1 MSSSVSSNEIND
13 NFTLNQLGA
22 HKRQKKA
29 RDDVCARDLSSPSED
44 EEESEEEYFKEP
56 YYPDS
61 DDSNFGIS
69 SSSDEGDEDSDD
81 SSEVELMEPPRL
93 RSRQPL
99 RARPKGRKK
108 SRRRR
113 KRPVSY
119 HCCVHLSDEMN
130 DLKNC

>member
-1 MSSSVSSNEIND
+1 MSSPEIND
-13 NFTLNQLGA
+13 NTTLNQLRS
-22 HKRQKKA
+22 HKRQKNA
-29 RDDVCARDLSSPSED
+29 RDDVCALDLSSPSED

-119 HCCVHLSDEMN
+119 HWLSTAFDSRTS
-130 DLKNC
+130 LH